1 MDFEEDDFSLASGY
15 GWTDKYLLVYG
26 GSCVWRPKL
35 CHLTD
40 NTVSRFCL
48 RLPPQYSPP
57 PSIQSIYNHMYIA
70 GEEYGRWVL
79 VRSLVGILWWCG
91 FTCYKVHTY
100 ISMYV

>member
-57 PSIQSIYNHMYIA
+57 PSIQNIYNHMD
-70 GEEYGRWVL
+70 VL
-79 VRSLVGILWWCG
+79 CGGGVRSVGTGSFVSWDPVVVRL
-91 FTCYKVHTY
+91 
-100 ISMYV
+100 YVL

>member
-57 PSIQSIYNHMYIA
+57 SIENIYNTNVCSTLR
-70 GEEYGRWVL
+70 GRSTVGGYWF
-79 VRSLVGILWWCG
+79 VR
-91 FTCYKVHTY
+91 
-100 ISMYV
+100 